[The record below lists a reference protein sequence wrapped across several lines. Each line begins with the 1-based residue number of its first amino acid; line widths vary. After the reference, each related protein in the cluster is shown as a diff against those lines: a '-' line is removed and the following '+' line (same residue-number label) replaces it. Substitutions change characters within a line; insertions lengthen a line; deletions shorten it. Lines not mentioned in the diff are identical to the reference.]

1 MKKNIATLMFLILC
15 VTTNAQIIESRAY
28 IGRAGNQYEIWEDL
42 DIPVILNY
50 DAKTL
55 TIGSTTFKL
64 TKLIHTVE
72 EMGTPEGPADLIVW
86 DTDSE
91 YIIQLLDYTPHDP
104 NSDLMIFQQ
113 LSKETNA
120 CYLIWTEVISWKPRY
135 LNK

>member
-1 MKKNIATLMFLILC
+1 MKTTIATLFLVLC
-15 VTTNAQIIESRAY
+15 VTVLNAQVFENRAY
-28 IGRAGNQYEIWEDL
+28 IGRVGNQSEIWEDL
-42 DIPVILNY
+42 DIPVVLDY